1 MWSLNFSLS
10 SIDFHRSRF
19 GIAGGVKNPD
29 IGTFA
34 EYVVMERDQV
44 ILAPEYLDDVHLAA
58 WPLGGL
64 TAWRYAAFLNL
75 FNESLFI

>member
-1 MWSLNFSLS
+1 M
-10 SIDFHRSRF
+10 
-19 GIAGGVKNPD
+19 AGGVNDPD

-44 ILAPEYLDDVHLAA
+44 ILAPEHLDDVHLAA

-64 TAWRYAAFLNL
+64 TAWRYDVLFTF
-75 FNESLFI
+75 FNELLFILVQSSDDKW

>member
-1 MWSLNFSLS
+1 M
-10 SIDFHRSRF
+10 
-19 GIAGGVKNPD
+19 AGGVNDPD

-44 ILAPEYLDDVHLAA
+44 ILAPEHLDDVHLAA

-64 TAWRYAAFLNL
+64 TAWRYDALFTF
-75 FNESLFI
+75 FNELLFILVQSSNDKW